1 MSKPTINEETLK
13 DNCIQATVW
22 QEVDDGVPE
31 QALLLRTYDNGDSN
45 KPLVEIRQG
54 KHEILINGETVD
66 ALGKLLRSMIR

>member
-1 MSKPTINEETLK
+1 MAKPTINEEILNG
-13 DNCIQATVW
+13 DYCQATVW

-31 QALLLRTYDNGDSN
+31 QALSVRTYDGGGN